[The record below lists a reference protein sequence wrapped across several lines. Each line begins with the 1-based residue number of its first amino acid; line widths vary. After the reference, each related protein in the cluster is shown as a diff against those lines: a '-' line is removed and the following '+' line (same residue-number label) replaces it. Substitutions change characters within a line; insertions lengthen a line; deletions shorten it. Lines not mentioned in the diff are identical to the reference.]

1 MRLASAAGAIVG
13 AAAAAFGRRRKL
25 VRVITTAIAIAVA
38 VAVAVLSTTKSL
50 PLQTIDIALV
60 VIIVALLSH
69 GDVPQR
75 ARHAAD
81 RPADFFVTV
90 SVHRLTTL
98 KNENRFFKVVTTGSP
113 KTSGSAK
120 LVRPVLCLDSGS
132 GWGG

>member
-38 VAVAVLSTTKSL
+38 VAVAVLSTTTSL
-50 PLQTIDIALV
+50 PLQTIDIVLV
-60 VIIVALLSH
+60 VIFVALLSH

-75 ARHAAD
+75 ARLAAD

-90 SVHRLTTL
+90 SVHRLMTTL
-98 KNENRFFKVVTTGSP
+98 KKREPVFLKS
-113 KTSGSAK
+113 SQ
-120 LVRPVLCLDSGS
+120 LVRQKQVVPPN
-132 GWGG
+132 